1 MSLTATVVDPLT
13 GPPPS
18 GWDQFVAAQRLPP
31 GWYADLITAMDW
43 CATAPSS
50 MALVHDRAGAPV
62 AAFHARHLG
71 PGRPWRFSTPGRAPV
86 AGLTACVTPPPAN
99 DAGIAF
105 AAGTD
110 GHDRREAVRVFE
122 RAVRRRA
129 RLVRP
134 ARPLIGYRGLYEDD
148 LRAVPTGRRIT
159 FRLSPQ
165 MALTNEWPDV
175 TSYLRSLTKKFRYQ
189 VRKVR
194 ETVDADRTLRVD
206 PDGAVDPVEACWLA
220 EVVRRRYASRWLPSP
235 PLPTC
240 YFARMARLPGTRLVT
255 YRDGRGRLLAYLAL
269 YDDGRDLAMV
279 CWGSRATADGRRTDV
294 YFDQYLRLVDLMIG
308 SGRQRLL
315 MGRGMEQIKGRYGAR
330 PLPRWGVVG
339 LA

>member
-18 GWDQFVAAQRLPP
+18 GWDRFVAAQRLPP
-31 GWYADLITAMDW
+31 GWHADLITAMDW

-71 PGRPWRFSTPGRAPV
+71 PGRPWRFTTPGRAPV
-86 AGLTACVTPPPAN
+86 AGLTACGTPPPAN
-99 DAGIAF
+99 DAGVAF
-105 AAGTD
+105 AD
-110 GHDRREAVRVFE
+110 GADRHDRREAVRVFE

-129 RLVRP
+129 RPVG
-134 ARPLIGYRGLYEDD
+134 PLIGYRGLYEED
-148 LRAVPTGRRIT
+148 LPAVPTGHRIV

-165 MALTNEWPDV
+165 LALANEWPDLP
-175 TSYLRSLTKKFRYQ
+175 SYLGSLTKKFRRH
-189 VRKVR
+189 VRKLR

-206 PDGAVDPVEACWLA
+206 TDGAVEPVEACWLA

-235 PLPTC
+235 PLPAL
-240 YFARMARLPGTRLVT
+240 YFARMARLPGTRFVT
-255 YRDGRGRLLAYLAL
+255 YRDGRGRLVACGTM
-269 YDDGRDLAMV
+269 YDDGRDLTFV
-279 CWGSRATADGRRTDV
+279 YWGGRATADGRRADV
-294 YFDQYLRLVDLMIG
+294 YFDQYLRSVEMMIEL
-308 SGRQRLL
+308 GRRRLL

-330 PLPRWGVVG
+330 LLPRWGVVG